1 MRTTKLLPPVDFSF
15 SILFFCTNINSI
27 VPVTNAEE
35 NNKIPHFATRA
46 DLKPKRNAENR
57 NSACEMLI
65 SFDEPFWE
73 IKNKNMTELVQ
84 IANKHVRTL
93 NDIFSHQIFI
103 GDYSDMYFKLARVQV
118 CITKLLGRIS
128 LGGGGLKFRLFAR
141 NRRISH

>member
-1 MRTTKLLPPVDFSF
+1 MENPV
-15 SILFFCTNINSI
+15 
-27 VPVTNAEE
+27 
-35 NNKIPHFATRA
+35 FASYC
-46 DLKPKRNAENR
+46 P
-57 NSACEMLI
+57 
-65 SFDEPFWE
+65 WE

-103 GDYSDMYFKLARVQV
+103 GDYSDIYFKLARVQV

-128 LGGGGLKFRLFAR
+128 LGEGDLGSLAHNFAR